1 MNPRRAALGIAL
13 SLLASCAQPEPAP
26 PPGSAKVAQSPPPA
40 PPASP
45 RRRAPDRDVEA
56 DPVRRELL
64 HAPLKGLTPVG
75 WSRPGLVRVTLDRHD
90 PPGSAPAFVT
100 LALDAAPGAYRRPLA
115 FERLARAL
123 GMRVVP
129 AAALRRISTGELGTL
144 LEGQPDLQAYFKAH
158 TAVQNDGTVDA
169 LVTAPSRGEGPGAW
183 QAASGRAISVLDSHE
198 LRRWERWAASPEPVD
213 GESTELLRDYV
224 EMLVLDY
231 LSGNVLRRT
240 VTVDDAGPALLLTD
254 NDTAFPL
261 KVDPRAEART
271 LKHLRAVV
279 RFPRSLREALLRL
292 DRPRARALFLPE
304 GFDTWI
310 VPPRTLI
317 DVDERRAGLLTL
329 IEARIAER
337 GEANVLCL

>member
-1 MNPRRAALGIAL
+1 MSWVRAALGIAL
-13 SLLASCAQPEPAP
+13 SMLASCAQPDPAPPRENAKGAPSPTPAP
-26 PPGSAKVAQSPPPA
+26 PPAA
-40 PPASP
+40 P
-45 RRRAPDRDVEA
+45 RRAPELDLKA

-64 HAPLKGLTPVG
+64 RAPLKDLAPVG
-75 WSRPGLVRVTLDRHD
+75 WGRPGYLRVTLDRHD
-90 PPGSAPAFVT
+90 PPGSAPAFVK
-100 LALDAAPGAYRRPLA
+100 LALDDAPQAHRRPLA

-129 AAALRRISTGELGTL
+129 ATALRRISTGELGAM

-169 LVTAPSRGEGPGAW
+169 LVTAPFRGDGPGAW
-183 QAASGRAISVLDSHE
+183 KSTLGREISVLDSHE
-198 LRRWERWAASPEPVD
+198 LKRWERWAASPDPAPD
-213 GESTELLRDYV
+213 ESPELLRDYV

-231 LSGNVLRRT
+231 LSGNVLRRS
-240 VTVDDAGPALLLTD
+240 VTVDDEGGALLLTD

-261 KVDPRAEART
+261 KVDPRAEARI
-271 LKHLRAVV
+271 LKHLRAVM
-279 RFPRSLREALLRL
+279 RFPRSLREVLLRL

-317 DVDERRAGLLTL
+317 DLDERRAGLLTL